1 MKILRSYAV
10 LLNREEKQAVLSS
23 AKDIGEGISADE
35 YLELIEQMLFDAF
48 DMGINEPKTK
58 HT

>member
-1 MKILRSYAV
+1 V

-23 AKDIGEGISADE
+23 ANDIGEGISADE
-35 YLELIEQMLFDAF
+35 YIELIEQMLFDAF
-48 DMGINEPKTK
+48 DMGLNEPKTK